1 MNSNTKRKTIK
12 NKISLNGIGLHSG
25 KTVKMQLHP
34 ADSGTGIN
42 FIPNSSSSKKFKIP
56 VSLDYVVD
64 TSNAVT
70 LGDGIHT
77 IQTVEHLLA
86 ALYTRG
92 ITDLLIEI
100 DSLEIPI
107 MDGSSLPFMEAIS
120 PENMIEHEDEVE
132 PIRVMNPVW
141 VVDGDKYLVIL
152 PSDSLKVTYH
162 IDFKHPLLKG
172 QSYTT
177 EIDNSILEKE
187 ILPARTFG
195 FLKDVKA
202 LQERGL
208 ALGGSLNNAIVLS
221 EDGYL
226 NESLRFDN
234 ECVRHKILDL
244 VGDLSIVGRPIIG
257 HILASKA
264 GHALDISMGKLLL
277 SKFTGNEISKFKSKR
292 YNYLQRKNFQL
303 GSVAG

>member
-1 MNSNTKRKTIK
+1 MNFLMKRKTIK
-12 NKISLNGIGLHSG
+12 NDISLNGIGLHSG
-25 KTVKMQLHP
+25 KTVNLHLHS
-34 ADSGTGIN
+34 ADSGTGIQ

-56 VSLDYVVD
+56 VSLDSVVD

-77 IQTVEHLLA
+77 VQTVEHLLA

-92 ITDLLIEI
+92 ITDLWIEI

-107 MDGSSLPFMEAIS
+107 MDGSSLPFLQAIS
-120 PENMIEHEDEVE
+120 PDNIQEHTEFIE
-132 PIRVMNPVW
+132 PIRVLNPVW

-152 PSDSLKVTYH
+152 PSDTLKVTYH
-162 IDFKHPLLKG
+162 IDFKHPLLRG
-172 QSYTT
+172 QSFTT
-177 EIDNSILEKE
+177 ELDSTILEE
-187 ILPARTFG
+187 DILPARTFG
-195 FLKDVKA
+195 FLRDVKA
-202 LQERGL
+202 LQEKGL
-208 ALGGSLNNAIVLS
+208 ALGGSLENAIVLS
-221 EDGYL
+221 DEGYL
-226 NESLRFDN
+226 NDSLRFEN

-277 SKFTGNEISKFKSKR
+277 SKFTGNEITQFKSKR
-292 YNYLQRKNFQL
+292 YTYSQRKTLQM
-303 GSVAG
+303 GSVG